1 MAANISG
8 AKEMTIYPQT
18 QFRTFVVLLAL
29 TAGVGAALPIGSGAQ
44 SQELLWATQAGGPS
58 GGIGAFGIA
67 TSARGDSFVTGAF
80 AGMATFGAGEPNETI
95 LTAPRSHLF
104 VARYDRDGGLLW
116 ATQAGGPSL

>member
-44 SQELLWATQAGGPS
+44 SQELLWATQAGGP
-58 GGIGAFGIA
+58 GEDAGFGIA
-67 TSARGDSFVTGAF
+67 TTARGDSVVTGNF
-80 AGMATFGAGEPNETI
+80 AGTATFGAGEPNQTI
-95 LTAPRSHLF
+95 LTTSSGPGIF
-104 VARYDRDGGLLW
+104 VAKYDRDGGLLW
-116 ATQAGGPSL
+116 ATQ